1 METEF
6 FTESTGWYLFG
17 FIKIDNL
24 PSLVGTVMPL
34 PRDYLSSFFISCGMD
49 IKCLTVLPV
58 EEVFFLVG
66 EDLPPS

>member
-6 FTESTGWYLFG
+6 FTESILWYWLSL
-17 FIKIDNL
+17 IKIDDL
-24 PSLVGTVMPL
+24 PSLVGTVVSL
-34 PRDYLSSFFISCGMD
+34 PGDNLSSFFISCGMD